1 MVLYNTNVSQTNKQ
15 KEKMNKWDII
25 IGSLFYALPL
35 WLMLIPILIINF
47 DKNGIS
53 NDIFALALVSMT
65 AVWGIGFNLMRN
77 NYLEEEIEELKKKL
91 NENK

>member
-1 MVLYNTNVSQTNKQ
+1 
-15 KEKMNKWDII
+15 MNKWDMIL
-25 IGSLFYALPL
+25 GSLFYSLPL

-65 AVWGIGFNLMRN
+65 AVWGIGVNLMRN
-77 NYLEEEIEELKKKL
+77 EHLESEIEELKKKL

>member
-1 MVLYNTNVSQTNKQ
+1 
-15 KEKMNKWDII
+15 MNKWDII
-25 IGSLFYALPL
+25 LGSLFYALPL
-35 WLMLIPILIINF
+35 WLMLIPILIVNF

-53 NDIFALALVSMT
+53 NDICTLAVVSMA

-77 NYLEEEIEELKKKL
+77 NHLESEIEELKKKL

>member
-1 MVLYNTNVSQTNKQ
+1 MIL
-15 KEKMNKWDII
+15 
-25 IGSLFYALPL
+25 GSLFNALPL

-53 NDIFALALVSMT
+53 NDIFTLALVSMA
-65 AVWGIGFNLMRN
+65 AVWGIGFNLMRVY
-77 NYLEEEIEELKKKL
+77 YLESEIEKLKKKL

>member
-1 MVLYNTNVSQTNKQ
+1 
-15 KEKMNKWDII
+15 MNKWDILF
-25 IGSLFYALPL
+25 GSLFYALPL

-53 NDIFALALVSMT
+53 NDIFILALVSMSV
-65 AVWGIGFNLMRN
+65 VWGIGFNLMRIN
-77 NYLEEEIEELKKKL
+77 HLEEEIEELKKKL

>member
-1 MVLYNTNVSQTNKQ
+1 MIL
-15 KEKMNKWDII
+15 
-25 IGSLFYALPL
+25 GSRFYALPL

-53 NDIFALALVSMT
+53 NDIFTLALVSMA
-65 AVWGIGFNLMRN
+65 AVWGIGFNLMRVY
-77 NYLEEEIEELKKKL
+77 YLESEIEKLKKKL